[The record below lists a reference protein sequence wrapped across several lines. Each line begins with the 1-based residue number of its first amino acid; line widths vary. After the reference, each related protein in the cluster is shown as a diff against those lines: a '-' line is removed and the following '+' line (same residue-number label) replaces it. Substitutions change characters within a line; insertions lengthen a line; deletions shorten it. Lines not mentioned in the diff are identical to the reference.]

1 MSELTFQDPK
11 KKFCEELKEAREFKG
26 LDLTRVSEKSKIS
39 LPYLEK
45 LEAGDWDFLPH
56 AYVRSFLRTYALI
69 VGLEVG
75 KVLEQFDNIVD
86 EPPVPVP
93 GVFEDEEGIPL
104 RDPRPKK
111 PAKKKKKEE
120 EVDEGRKPL
129 KFSLA
134 GDTAPSVTAATR
146 GSSSNRKKTSSTAWI
161 IGAVVVVVIVA
172 AVIFWPDGGTDEPVA
187 EIPFNEVVAEHE
199 RDAGAVKEEE
209 KPARTPARTTP
220 TPPPTQPEVT
230 QQETTDPDPVVDN
243 STATEEGQTEDQL
256 VNDTPAAAGETLAT
270 GINPGEPLVL
280 YAEALQ
286 KCYLKVTV
294 DDDSLPTS
302 DIVLDPGMTRRYEA
316 DSLLT
321 VVLGNAAGM
330 SLKLG
335 DAQLGDLG
343 EEGRVVTVF
352 IGREGVQRIQR
363 GILRQPEPEAPSLDT
378 LDLTKPV
385 GRARDSIN
393 SATDSGAATIPD
405 TATIVPDTTAAESDT
420 TATETDTTTSD
431 E

>member
-26 LDLTRVSEKSKIS
+26 LDLSRVSEKSKIS

-56 AYVRSFLRTYALI
+56 PYVRSFLRTYALI

-75 KVLEQFDNIVD
+75 KVLDQFDNIVD

-93 GVFEDEEGIPL
+93 GVFEDEEGSPL
-104 RDPRPKK
+104 IDPRPKK
-111 PAKKKKKEE
+111 PVKKKKKED

-134 GDTAPSVTAATR
+134 GDSSPSASTSTR
-146 GSSSNRKKTSSTAWI
+146 HSGGGGRKNAGTAWI
-161 IGAVVVVVIVA
+161 IGAVVVVLIVSG
-172 AVIFWPDGGTDEPVA
+172 ILLWPDGNTDEPVA
-187 EIPFNEVVAEHE
+187 EIPFDQVVAEHE
-199 RDAGAVKEEE
+199 RDAGAAVEEE
-209 KPARTPARTTP
+209 KPAESTPQPTTTP
-220 TPPPTQPEVT
+220 VAQPATT
-230 QQETTDPDPVVDN
+230 QQDENEPDPTGTDKHEEAGQDEEPAESV
-243 STATEEGQTEDQL
+243 ATTSDSL
-256 VNDTPAAAGETLAT
+256 VT
-270 GINPGEPLVL
+270 GLDPNEPLVL

-286 KCYLKVTV
+286 KCYLKVTA
-294 DDDSLPTS
+294 DEDSLPMS

-335 DAQLGDLG
+335 DAELGELG
-343 EEGRVVTVF
+343 EEGRVVTVY
-352 IGREGVQRIQR
+352 IGREGIRRIR
-363 GILRQPEPEAPSLDT
+363 NGILRQPEPEAPSLDT
-378 LDLTKPV
+378 LDLTRPV

-393 SATDSGAATIPD
+393 AASDSGAQAIPGSAD
-405 TATIVPDTTAAESDT
+405 SIEDTTGT
-420 TATETDTTTSD
+420 VTDTSATGTDSTMT